1 MEGQVLAAHAQINR
15 ENASDMRVLLVEDDS
30 DDAAMLGGLLSR
42 QRTRS
47 VDVTHVTCI
56 ADAAAELRASRYDV
70 VLLDLQLP
78 DATGAD
84 SVERIQEADS
94 NVPIVVMSGQGDED
108 YAVEI
113 LNRGVQDYL
122 VKWEGDTKILLRS
135 IRYAVE
141 RKRSELE
148 LNYLARYDSLTGIP
162 NRQYLQDQLERA
174 SRRARRSG
182 KKIGLLFLD
191 LDRFKRVNDTFG
203 HHLGDQLLCAVV
215 QRLLEKVRAGDLF
228 ARLGGDEFA
237 VLLENVDGPDE
248 LETVARHLLDAFKA
262 PFEIDGRKLPVTV
275 SIGVTVFPND
285 NSDARALLNNAD
297 MAMYQAKDKGRNNFE
312 FFTQGMYDEIVA
324 QHTVEMDLKAA
335 LAEEQFELLYQPQV
349 SLTDRS
355 VQVLEAL
362 LRWNHPE
369 RGCLSP
375 DRFISVA
382 EESGY
387 IIPIGDWVLER
398 ACRQLGEWR
407 DAGLQLPR
415 IAVNVAPIHFH
426 QPRFSD
432 RVKSTLET
440 YGIDPQL
447 IELELTERSL
457 MKDTDEIRRCLRH
470 LKAIG
475 VRLAIDDFGTGY
487 SCLNYLRQFP
497 IDVLKID
504 RSFVKDLAVSEDAR
518 AICAVIL
525 SIAAQL
531 SLGTVAEGIETSA
544 QLEFLA
550 KQGCGFGQGY
560 FFSRPVPPAHLEALL
575 ARSVS
580 SMGSNDWVTSSPY
593 ATRRQDKEALG

>member
-1 MEGQVLAAHAQINR
+1 
-15 ENASDMRVLLVEDDS
+15 
-30 DDAAMLGGLLSR
+30 
-42 QRTRS
+42 
-47 VDVTHVTCI
+47 
-56 ADAAAELRASRYDV
+56 
-70 VLLDLQLP
+70 
-78 DATGAD
+78 
-84 SVERIQEADS
+84 
-94 NVPIVVMSGQGDED
+94 
-108 YAVEI
+108 
-113 LNRGVQDYL
+113 
-122 VKWEGDTKILLRS
+122 
-135 IRYAVE
+135 
-141 RKRSELE
+141 
-148 LNYLARYDSLTGIP
+148 
-162 NRQYLQDQLERA
+162 
-174 SRRARRSG
+174 
-182 KKIGLLFLD
+182 
-191 LDRFKRVNDTFG
+191 
-203 HHLGDQLLCAVV
+203 
-215 QRLLEKVRAGDLF
+215 
-228 ARLGGDEFA
+228 
-237 VLLENVDGPDE
+237 
-248 LETVARHLLDAFKA
+248 
-262 PFEIDGRKLPVTV
+262 
-275 SIGVTVFPND
+275 
-285 NSDARALLNNAD
+285 LLNNAD